1 MKDIE
6 ALENRTERGL
16 ASLDTLSVIINENGT
31 INTQV
36 YRKDNN
42 TDQF

>member
-6 ALENRTERGL
+6 ALENRTVRGL
-16 ASLDTLSVIINENGT
+16 AFLDTLSVIINKDGT

-36 YRKDNN
+36 YRKDTN